1 MKAQQGENGGPEPQR
16 APSALPEPPWP
27 GMDSESSPGG
37 TGSTDTGT
45 HGPRVLC
52 CIDGFDQGGA
62 QRQLSML
69 AVLLARRGY
78 RVEAVTYRPT
88 RFFDAAVEAAGVPIH
103 RLPPSGR
110 LRRTL
115 AFRRL
120 LRRRR
125 PDVVVAFLDGPG
137 LYAELAGL
145 PYRHFGLIVS
155 EFTIPESGV
164 RAGHRLRLAAHRLAD
179 AVVTE
184 TDYVAG
190 HLIGEAP
197 WLTGRT
203 AVIRNGVDLNEFRLP
218 DAVAPS
224 GRSATGATRVL
235 VLAGYRP
242 EKNPFGMLAAVEHV
256 RRIAPDARVEF
267 DWYGSTGAA
276 DGQVAILR
284 ALRDAVRQ
292 RGLEDVFRLHDA
304 VRDVGPLYR
313 EASLV
318 CLPSF
323 YEGCSNV
330 FCEASASGVPLVV
343 SDVCDNRRFVL
354 DGVTGFLADPHA
366 PETFAE
372 AILRFHRLPA
382 SARREMGRRARAH
395 AEALFDP
402 ERFADDYEALIR
414 RVARPG
420 RRNRGSEHR
429 TREAPRDAGPAPP
442 DGSRSQAR

>member
-1 MKAQQGENGGPEPQR
+1 MEPR
-16 APSALPEPPWP
+16 LDTEPDRGAALSD
-27 GMDSESSPGG
+27 GHDRGLRI
-37 TGSTDTGT
+37 T
-45 HGPRVLC
+45 C
-52 CIDGFDQGGA
+52 CIDGFQQGGT

-110 LRRTL
+110 LRRAL

-120 LRRRR
+120 LRRRQ
-125 PDVVVAFLDGPG
+125 PDVVIAFLPGPG

-145 PYRHFGLIVS
+145 PHRRFGLIVS
-155 EFTIPESGV
+155 EFSVPESGV

-179 AVVTE
+179 AVVTQ

-190 HLIGEAP
+190 RLIGAAP
-197 WLTGRT
+197 WLAGRT
-203 AVIRNGVDLNEFRLP
+203 VVVPNGVDLNEFRLP
-218 DAVAPS
+218 DIAGRS
-224 GRSATGATRVL
+224 GRGATGATRVL
-235 VLAGYRP
+235 VLAAYRP
-242 EKNPFGMLAAVEHV
+242 EKNPFGMLAAAEHV

-276 DGQVAILR
+276 DGQAGIFR
-284 ALRDAVRQ
+284 ALQAAVRQ

-304 VRDVGPLYR
+304 VRDVAPLYR

-366 PETFAE
+366 PETFAD

-402 ERFADDYEALIR
+402 ERFADNYEALIR
-414 RVARPG
+414 RVTQPG
-420 RRNRGSEHR
+420 RRSRGSERR
-429 TREAPRDAGPAPP
+429 THEAPRDEGPPPP
-442 DGSRSQAR
+442 DGNRSQAR

>member
-1 MKAQQGENGGPEPQR
+1 MKARGENGGPEPQG
-16 APSALPEPPWP
+16 APSALPERTRPA
-27 GMDSESSPGG
+27 MESDSSPGG
-37 TGSTDTGT
+37 TGSADTGNR
-45 HGPRVLC
+45 HPRILC
-52 CIDGFDQGGA
+52 CIDGFHQGGT

-78 RVEAVTYRPT
+78 RVEAVTYRPV

-110 LRRTL
+110 LRRAL

-125 PDVVVAFLDGPG
+125 PDVVIAFLDGPG
-137 LYAELAGL
+137 LYAEFAGL
-145 PYRHFGLIVS
+145 PRRRFGLIVS
-155 EFTIPESGV
+155 EFTVTERGV
-164 RAGHRLRLAAHRLAD
+164 RAGHRLRLATHRLAD
-179 AVVTE
+179 AVVTQ

-190 HLIGEAP
+190 RLIGAAP
-197 WLTGRT
+197 WIAGRT
-203 AVIRNGVDLNEFRLP
+203 AVILNGVDLNEFRFP
-218 DAVAPS
+218 DTA
-224 GRSATGATRVL
+224 GRSERLATGPTRVL
-235 VLAGYRP
+235 VLAAYRP

-256 RRIAPDARVEF
+256 RRIAPDARVEL

-276 DGQVAILR
+276 DGHAGILR

-292 RGLEDVFRLHDA
+292 RGLEDVFRLHDV
-304 VRDVGPLYR
+304 VRDVAPLYHK
-313 EASLV
+313 ASLV

-330 FCEASASGVPLVV
+330 FCEASASGVPLLV

-366 PETFAE
+366 PETFAD

-382 SARREMGRRARAH
+382 SARREMGRRARGH

-420 RRNRGSEHR
+420 RRTRGSEHR
-429 TREAPRDAGPAPP
+429 IREAPRDAGPAPP

>member
-1 MKAQQGENGGPEPQR
+1 
-16 APSALPEPPWP
+16 L
-27 GMDSESSPGG
+27 
-37 TGSTDTGT
+37 
-45 HGPRVLC
+45 
-52 CIDGFDQGGA
+52 
-62 QRQLSML
+62 L

-78 RVEAVTYRPT
+78 RVEAATYRPT

-110 LRRTL
+110 LRRAL

-125 PDVVVAFLDGPG
+125 PDVVIAFLPGPG

-145 PYRHFGLIVS
+145 PHRRFGLIVS
-155 EFTIPESGV
+155 EFTAPESGV
-164 RAGHRLRLAAHRLAD
+164 RAGDRLRLGAHHLAD

-190 HLIGEAP
+190 RLIGASP
-197 WLTGRT
+197 WIARK
-203 AVIRNGVDLNEFRLP
+203 AVIILNGVDLNELRLP
-218 DAVAPS
+218 DTTGLSERP
-224 GRSATGATRVL
+224 ATGATRVL

-267 DWYGSTGAA
+267 DWYGSTSAA
-276 DGQVAILR
+276 DGHAGILR
-284 ALRDAVRQ
+284 ALRDALRQ

-304 VRDVGPLYR
+304 VRDVAPLYR

-354 DGVTGFLADPHA
+354 DGMTGFLADPHS
-366 PETFAE
+366 PETFAD

-402 ERFADDYEALIR
+402 DRFADDYETLIR
-414 RVARPG
+414 CVARPG

-429 TREAPRDAGPAPP
+429 TREVPRAAGPPPP
-442 DGSRSQAR
+442 DGSQSQAR

>member
-1 MKAQQGENGGPEPQR
+1 MKARGENGGPEPQR
-16 APSALPEPPWP
+16 APSALPERTRPA
-27 GMDSESSPGG
+27 MESDSNPDG
-37 TGSTDTGT
+37 TDSADTGNRR
-45 HGPRVLC
+45 PRILC
-52 CIDGFDQGGA
+52 CIDGFQQGGT

-78 RVEAVTYRPT
+78 RVEAVTYRPI

-110 LRRTL
+110 LRRAL

-125 PDVVVAFLDGPG
+125 PDVVIAFLDGPG
-137 LYAELAGL
+137 LYAEFAGL
-145 PYRHFGLIVS
+145 PRRRFGLIVS
-155 EFTIPESGV
+155 EFTVTERGV

-179 AVVTE
+179 AVVTQ

-190 HLIGEAP
+190 RLIGAAP
-197 WLTGRT
+197 WIAGRT
-203 AVIRNGVDLNEFRLP
+203 AVILNGVDLNEFRFP
-218 DAVAPS
+218 DGT
-224 GRSATGATRVL
+224 GRSERRATGATRVL
-235 VLAGYRP
+235 VPAAYRP
-242 EKNPFGMLAAVEHV
+242 EKNPFGLLAAVEHV

-276 DGQVAILR
+276 DGHAGILR

-304 VRDVGPLYR
+304 VRDVAPLYR

-343 SDVCDNRRFVL
+343 SDVCDNRQFVL

-366 PETFAE
+366 PETFAD

-382 SARREMGRRARAH
+382 SARREMGRRAREH

-414 RVARPG
+414 RVTRPG

-429 TREAPRDAGPAPP
+429 TREAPRDAGPPPP
-442 DGSRSQAR
+442 DGIRSQAR